1 MAYAPAIPLSRRWR
15 SSLRRGTTA
24 LARLLIGL
32 ILLLPLAAAAW
43 GEGTEAAKRSLLL
56 LPTRSHWTAAPLAD
70 AISQALPDALTA
82 AGYAVVVMAPDSAE
96 FKLAVS
102 EGWLK
107 PEDLAGDRVG
117 TLRHSLAV
125 ASECQASLLSEVVE
139 TDSETVLR
147 AELAGAVSHRGVP
160 VEASLPFGSRTT
172 GGPGREQ
179 VVRDLAT
186 ALAAKLTAEVW
197 TQAGADEAGASAG
210 APDRFTAGQSAFSTQ
225 RYQDALLEFDAAL
238 AGKPDNPDYLKA
250 AADAELALNRPVDA
264 LPLLR
269 RLCDLRPGDREALL
283 QLGEAALSAKQPDEA
298 EAVFSQAAE
307 IEPPDPRAI
316 EGMARAARAQGQRD
330 RAERDYARLIGML
343 PALAG
348 APSWLPSLLASQRG
362 EGIVLTSSDAN
373 LDRALG
379 RIYLSNG
386 YYPEGVKALLA
397 SQQPDSPAYNDQ
409 DYLAI
414 ASNLDQEGET
424 VARRVG
430 AIIAHPVAEL
440 KGDALSDE
448 LDALHDRSDRL
459 ATLAEKMRVSDRLDP
474 AHRYRVLSYNLLNQS
489 DFEGLMFFQ
498 THDPD
503 LKRRSDLLRD
513 AFRKARTLAQDL
525 AKDLTGRGK

>member
-15 SSLRRGTTA
+15 SSLRRSTTA
-24 LARLLIGL
+24 LARALIGL
-32 ILLLPLAAAAW
+32 VLLLSLAAAAW
-43 GEGTEAAKRSLLL
+43 GEGTEAAKRSVMLLS
-56 LPTRSHWTAAPLAD
+56 TRSHWTAAPLAE
-70 AISQALPDALTA
+70 AISRALPDALAA
-82 AGYAVVVMAPDSAE
+82 AGYTVTVMAPDSPG

-107 PEDLAGDRVG
+107 PEDLAGDRIG

-125 ASECQASLLSEVVE
+125 ESECQASLLPEAVE

-147 AELAGAVSHRGVP
+147 AEVAGAVSHRGVT
-160 VEASLPFGSRTT
+160 VEASLPFGTRTT

-179 VVRDLAT
+179 VVRDLTT

-197 TQAGADEAGASAG
+197 GQAGADEAGAGASAS
-210 APDRFTAGQSAFSTQ
+210 DRFAAGQSAYSSQ
-225 RYQDALLEFDAAL
+225 RYQDAVLEFDAAV
-238 AGKPDNPDYLKA
+238 AGKPDHADYLKA
-250 AADAELALNRPVDA
+250 AADAELALGRVVDA

-269 RLCDLRPGDREALL
+269 RVCDLRPGDREALL
-283 QLGEAALSAKQPDEA
+283 QLGEAALSAKQLDEA
-298 EAVFSQAAE
+298 EAVFSQAADG
-307 IEPPDPRAI
+307 EPPDPRAV
-316 EGMARAARAQGQRD
+316 EGMARAERALGQWD
-330 RAERDYARLIGML
+330 RAERDYARLVAML

-362 EGIVLTSSDAN
+362 EGIILTASDAN

-379 RIYLSNG
+379 RAYLRNG
-386 YYPEGVKALLA
+386 YYPEGVEALLA
-397 SQQPDSPAYNDQ
+397 SQLPDSPAYGDQ

-414 ASNLDQEGET
+414 ASDLDKESET

-430 AIIAHPVAEL
+430 AIIAHPIAEL
-440 KGDALSDE
+440 KGDALSEE
-448 LDALHDRSDRL
+448 LDALHERSDRL

-474 AHRYRVLSYNLLNQS
+474 AQRYRVLSYNLLNQS

-503 LKRRSDLLRD
+503 LKRRSDLLRA

-525 AKDLTGRGK
+525 AKDLAGRGK

>member
-1 MAYAPAIPLSRRWR
+1 MAYALAIPLSRRWR
-15 SSLRRGTTA
+15 SSLRRGATA
-24 LARLLIGL
+24 LTRLLVGL
-32 ILLLPLAAAAW
+32 VLLLSLAAAAW
-43 GEGTEAAKRSLLL
+43 GGEAAKRSLLL
-56 LPTRSHWTAAPLAD
+56 LPARSHWTAAPLAD

-82 AGYAVVVMAPDSAE
+82 AGYAVVMLAPDSPE

-107 PEDLAGDRVG
+107 PDDLAGDRIQ
-117 TLRHSLAV
+117 TMRHDLAV
-125 ASECQASLLSEVVE
+125 ASGCQASLLSEVVE
-139 TDSETVLR
+139 TESETVLR

-160 VEASLPFGSRTT
+160 VEASLPFGNRST

-197 TQAGADEAGASAG
+197 TQAGADEAGAFAG
-210 APDRFTAGQSAFSTQ
+210 APERFAEGQSAFLSQ
-225 RYQDALLEFDAAL
+225 RYQDALLGFDAAV
-238 AGKPDNPDYLKA
+238 AGKPDDPEYLKA

-269 RLCDLRPGDREALL
+269 RLVDLRPGDREALL

-298 EAVFSQAAE
+298 QAAFAQAAE
-307 IEPPDPRAI
+307 IEPPDPRAV
-316 EGMARAARAQGQRD
+316 EGMARAERAQGKRE
-330 RAERDYARLIGML
+330 RAEADYTRVISML

-348 APSWLPSLLASQRG
+348 TPSWLPSLLSGPRG
-362 EGIVLTSSDAN
+362 EGVVLTSSDSN
-373 LDRALG
+373 LDQVLG
-379 RIYLSNG
+379 RAYLSNG

-397 SQQPDSPAYNDQ
+397 SQQPDSPAYGDQ
-409 DYLAI
+409 DYLVI
-414 ASNLDQEGET
+414 APALDQEGET
-424 VARRVG
+424 VARRVE
-430 AIIAHPVAEL
+430 ATIAHPVAEL
-440 KGDALSDE
+440 KGDALSNE

-459 ATLAEKMRVSDRLDP
+459 ATLAERMRVSDRLDP

-489 DFEGLMFFQ
+489 NFEGLMYFQ

-513 AFRKARTLAQDL
+513 AFRKARDQAENL
-525 AKDLTGRGK
+525 AKDLAGRGR